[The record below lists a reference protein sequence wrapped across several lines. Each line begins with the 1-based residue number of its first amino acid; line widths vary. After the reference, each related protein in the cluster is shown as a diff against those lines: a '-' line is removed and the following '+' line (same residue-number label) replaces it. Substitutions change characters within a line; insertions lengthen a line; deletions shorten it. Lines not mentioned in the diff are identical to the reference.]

1 MKFGC
6 CIQKKEDI
14 IKTAELGFDFYE
26 YSGSAV
32 SKMSGEEFEQMLL
45 LTEKAGIPCLGFN
58 SYCSGKPA
66 IVGEAFRKEE
76 ALDYARL
83 ICARGGRLGIG
94 SIGIGAPA
102 ARRLPKDYPG
112 EKADSQCREFL
123 RITAGEAARYGQTLL
138 FEAVHNRLCD
148 YATRTREAVE
158 MVESLGIGNLA
169 LVLDFYHMKMMGE
182 PLKAAEGALLY
193 LRHVHV
199 SSREEGL
206 RRGFPGAED
215 EDEYREIFAW
225 LKAGGYDGTLSIEAS
240 EFEPLG
246 AAKAL
251 ELLKILEKERSC

>member
-14 IKTAELGFDFYE
+14 VKTAELGFDFYE

-32 SKMSGEEFEQMLL
+32 SKMNGDEFEQMLL

-58 SYCSGKPA
+58 SYCSGRPA
-66 IVGEAFRKEE
+66 IVGEGFQREE
-76 ALDYARL
+76 ALDYAHL
-83 ICARGGRLGIG
+83 ICARGSKLGIR

-102 ARRLPKDYPG
+102 ARRLPKSYPK

-123 RITAGEAARYGQTLL
+123 RTTAGEAAMYGQTLL

-158 MVESLGIGNLA
+158 MVESLNIGNLA

-182 PLKAAEGALLY
+182 PLNAAEPALPY

-206 RRGFPGAED
+206 QRGFPGPED
-215 EDEYREIFAW
+215 EDDYREIFTW
-225 LKAGGYDGTLSIEAS
+225 LRAGGYDGTLSIEAS
-240 EFEPLG
+240 EFEPRK
-246 AAKAL
+246 AEKAL
-251 ELLKILEKERSC
+251 ELLKKLERERSC